1 MAACTL
7 AQHFQLC
14 HQLLS
19 VVPSGRGGSA
29 LHGIR
34 LCSQVACSLV
44 SQTLQLLIL
53 SVACKDFWVYRLWL
67 HELRGRLDVAFIRIA
82 GLRTLGSDF
91 EEIRREVARTFFNYN
106 SRLQVVE
113 DSVEETLAAQS
124 AALQSLETRLQRGQ
138 LLGLLL
144 CIFFLQT
151 LRLLVEISH
160 QA

>member
-1 MAACTL
+1 MQPGLSDSAALNLIDRPQRLL
-7 AQHFQLC
+7 A
-14 HQLLS
+14 
-19 VVPSGRGGSA
+19 
-29 LHGIR
+29 
-34 LCSQVACSLV
+34 
-44 SQTLQLLIL
+44 
-53 SVACKDFWVYRLWL
+53 VYRLCL

-82 GLRTLGSDF
+82 GLRSLESDF

-151 LRLLVEISH
+151 LRLLAESSH

>member
-1 MAACTL
+1 M
-7 AQHFQLC
+7 
-14 HQLLS
+14 
-19 VVPSGRGGSA
+19 
-29 LHGIR
+29 HGIR

-44 SQTLQLLIL
+44 SQTAALNLIDRLQRLL
-53 SVACKDFWVYRLWL
+53 AVYRLWL

-82 GLRTLGSDF
+82 GLRSQGSDF

-106 SRLQVVE
+106 CRLQVVE

-138 LLGLLL
+138 LLGLLF

-151 LRLLVEISH
+151 LRLLAESLH

>member
-1 MAACTL
+1 MQPGLSDSAALNLIDRLQRLL
-7 AQHFQLC
+7 A
-14 HQLLS
+14 
-19 VVPSGRGGSA
+19 
-29 LHGIR
+29 
-34 LCSQVACSLV
+34 
-44 SQTLQLLIL
+44 
-53 SVACKDFWVYRLWL
+53 VYRLWL
-67 HELRGRLDVAFIRIA
+67 HELRGRLDVAFIGIA

-124 AALQSLETRLQRGQ
+124 AALQSLETRLQRWQ

-151 LRLLVEISH
+151 LRLLAEISH
-160 QA
+160 QS